1 MKKQNQTISEEH
13 LARAKAKDVPVSTK
27 HSIEICRYLRYK
39 TTNLA
44 KKILEDTISIK
55 KPIPFK
61 RFKRD
66 IGHKPGMAAGRFP
79 KKAAKEMLKLV
90 KSAETNAQFKGLNTS
105 SLKIIKILANKAS
118 VPVTG
123 GRRNTST
130 KRTNLEI
137 EVKEKREKKKETRQE
152 DKKPIKKEGP
162 KKTEEKTETAKSEI
176 KKPVKKEIKTEKA
189 ETIKKEPAKEEVKVE
204 KTEENKDEIKTE
216 KEAEEVKKPAESVKE
231 TKTGE
236 PEK

>member
-1 MKKQNQTISEEH
+1 MSIKNQTAISEEH
-13 LARAKAKDVPVSTK
+13 LARAKAKDIPVSTK

-44 KKILEDTISIK
+44 KNILEETIALK

-61 RFKRD
+61 RFKKD
-66 IGHKPGMAAGRFP
+66 MGHKPGMAAGRFP
-79 KKAAKEMLKLV
+79 KKAANEILKLV
-90 KSAETNAQFKGLNTS
+90 KAAETNAQFKGLNTS

-137 EVKEKREKKKETRQE
+137 EVKEKREKKKVTRPKLSSGSEEGLEKSKASQKTKIKTE
-152 DKKPIKKEGP
+152 EIKKETKEKEVKTKEKNVETKLSSKSEKEL
-162 KKTEEKTETAKSEI
+162 KKSETSQKEI
-176 KKPVKKEIKTEKA
+176 KKPVEQIKEKQ
-189 ETIKKEPAKEEVKVE
+189 
-204 KTEENKDEIKTE
+204 
-216 KEAEEVKKPAESVKE
+216 E
-231 TKTGE
+231 TKAGE
-236 PEK
+236 QAK